1 MDKSIN
7 VYQTQYYPTM
17 KVSFYIGYDTF
28 LLFCFLIKFIWIDAI
43 FLSLLRSGIIV
54 HNGRVFFFV
63 ICLIIERRWFIG
75 DCILW
80 LGNFLFTMPVKV
92 IVSRKLCEFTK
103 AAIWKLINTIVI
115 FRFLSYFQGGFVL
128 ISNIEMGL
136 LSFIQANKFFYWW
149 LFSYKYTKR
158 TIQMTLLHKPL

>member
-1 MDKSIN
+1 MDKITIP
-7 VYQTQYYPTM
+7 YQTQYYPTM
-17 KVSFYIGYDTF
+17 KVSFYIEYDTF
-28 LLFCFLIKFIWIDAI
+28 ILFCFLIKFILIYAI
-43 FLSLLRSGIIV
+43 FLSLPHCG
-54 HNGRVFFFV
+54 
-63 ICLIIERRWFIG
+63 IIERNCQVFVFVIYEVVGCRWFIG
-75 DCILW
+75 DYIL
-80 LGNFLFTMPVKV
+80 LSKSFLFIMTVKV
-92 IVSRKLCEFTK
+92 IVSRKLCESIK

-149 LFSYKYTKR
+149 PFSYKYTKR